1 MWKQLEMQDRFVYPA
16 RLVSFWGI
24 FTHYSVCCD
33 LVEDIK
39 PNINA
44 PSISKCVQAPRCVL
58 WKHVI
63 ACKSLSR
70 CLFYTFIVNSF
81 DCLTLL

>member
-1 MWKQLEMQDRFVYPA
+1 MWKQLEMQDRFIYPA

-44 PSISKCVQAPRCVL
+44 PSISKCVQAPRCV
-58 WKHVI
+58 
-63 ACKSLSR
+63 
-70 CLFYTFIVNSF
+70 
-81 DCLTLL
+81 